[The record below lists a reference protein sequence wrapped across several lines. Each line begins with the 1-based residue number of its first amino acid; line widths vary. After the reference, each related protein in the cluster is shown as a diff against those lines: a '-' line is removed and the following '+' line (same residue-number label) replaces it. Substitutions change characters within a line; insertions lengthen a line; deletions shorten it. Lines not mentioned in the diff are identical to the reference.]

1 MMKSRILTAA
11 LAATAATTSLAACG
25 SGSDSG
31 DSDDAAY
38 AIGFVNADSLD
49 FHQCLEAGIDDQA
62 QTVPVEVV
70 HANSARD
77 PAKEQA
83 NVEDMIVRQ
92 VDAIVLQTVNIDSLE
107 GAIAKAVAA
116 DIPIFLTSV
125 GGPDMAGVAGAEL
138 SDVQHTGEVSAEWL
152 NEDSAG
158 QDVDVAIIAG
168 APGAASDL
176 FVGGFKS
183 ALGPHA
189 TVVFEQPGMFQR
201 AKAQEVAENL
211 LQSNPDVDYVFV
223 PNEEMGFGALTAF
236 ENAGRSDIKIITNG
250 GTEDGLEATS
260 EGRFAMLVASS
271 PYELGVKAVSTMV
284 DLLENPTD
292 EPVIGQ
298 IPTTVVTKDNVDD
311 APSYCG

>member
-1 MMKSRILTAA
+1 MMKSRILTAV
-11 LAATAATTSLAACG
+11 LTATVATSTLAACG
-25 SGSDSG
+25 SGTDEAG
-31 DSDDAAY
+31 DTAY
-38 AIGFVNADSLD
+38 TIGFVNADSLD
-49 FHQCLEAGIDDQA
+49 FHTCLEAGIDHEA
-62 QTVPVEVV
+62 QSVPVEIV
-70 HANSARD
+70 HANSTRD

-138 SDVQHTGEVSAEWL
+138 SDVKHTGEVAAQWL

-158 QDVDVAIIAG
+158 KDVDVAIIAG

-183 ALGPHA
+183 ALGPEA
-189 TVVFEQPGMFQR
+189 KVVFEQPGMFQR

-211 LQSNPDVDYVFV
+211 LQSHPDVQYVFV

-250 GTEDGLEATS
+250 GTEEGLEATS

-284 DLLENPTD
+284 DLLEDPRD

-298 IPTTVVTKDNVDD
+298 IPTTVVTKDNVDA
-311 APSYCG
+311 APAYCG